1 VATCNEIDP
10 LLGAFEDG
18 ELEPH
23 EMHEVARHLARCDE
37 CEAALRDFAG
47 IGRRLRDAVSE
58 PALEGFAASVMEK
71 IGEIRLPLRT
81 RIHQS
86 LDALN
91 QRWIA
96 GLTLTSAALAL
107 GAWATILVM
116 PNARQILT
124 AHRDTPTQASI
135 TRPAVNAVNVAAKA
149 AGNVIDA
156 SSDTENGGEQTA
168 EAENSGQGFGVG
180 AGADPGGPTV
190 ISRLEAEAP
199 SVAVWNE
206 PESRTTVIWMPDD
219 ASGN

>member
-1 VATCNEIDP
+1 VATCSEIEP

-23 EMHEVARHLARCDE
+23 EMHEVARHLSRCDE

-47 IGRRLRDAVSE
+47 IGRRLRDAALE

-71 IGEIRLPLRT
+71 IGEIRQPLRA
-81 RIHQS
+81 RIRNS
-86 LDALN
+86 LDGFN

-96 GLTLTSAALAL
+96 GLTLTSATLAL
-107 GAWATILVM
+107 GAWAAILIM
-116 PNARQILT
+116 PNATQILT
-124 AHRDTPTQASI
+124 HRDTPAQTSI
-135 TRPAVNAVNVAAKA
+135 ARRAVGTGNL
-149 AGNVIDA
+149 AGNIANNVIDT
-156 SSDTENGGEQTA
+156 SSQTENSGDQTA
-168 EAENSGQGFGVG
+168 EAESPQGSETE
-180 AGADPGGPTV
+180 AGADQGPTV

-206 PESRTTVIWMPDD
+206 PETRTTVIWMPDD